1 MKLSAPVIHNV
12 RQGTPEWRALRAGR
26 LTASQAPAMM
36 GASAHMSRNELL
48 RIHATGCTDDV
59 LSPYVRDKIASQGNA
74 AEAVALPNA
83 EAELGMDLYPVT
95 VTREVCG
102 LPLLASV
109 DGASICMTQL
119 WENKLRNAS
128 LAGQIERGDLE
139 PHYYWQLEHQL
150 LTTGADS
157 VLFTAAP
164 DCGDIGA
171 RMTYTSDPERRELLI
186 RGWKQF
192 AQDAADY
199 TPPAPVAAV
208 AGTAPDRLPVLHV
221 ELSGMVTASNLDEFR
236 THALAVISD
245 INTDLVTD
253 QDFADAEETVKFCSA
268 AEKQLAEVK
277 GRALAQTE
285 SIDRL
290 FRTVDELSASLR
302 DKRLELNR
310 LVTSRKRAIRDEIA
324 ATANAAIADYRAGI
338 ESRISP
344 ARLPTIPH
352 DVAGAMK
359 GKRTVATLQGAADD
373 EVARYKIAASAAA
386 DNISASLAIIQD
398 AEHPQLFADIATLAL
413 QPADQ
418 VRDVV
423 AARIANHQA
432 DEVLRVQAERER
444 IRQEELQR
452 IRDEEAAAER
462 QKVAEGHL
470 AHIKG
475 ASIKDGSIEPAT
487 REPSRPTLAAIAD
500 IVAEHHGVPVPVAM
514 RWIIELARDAA
525 A

>member
-1 MKLSAPVIHNV
+1 MKMSAPVIHDV
-12 RQGTPEWRALRAGR
+12 RQGTPEWEALRAGR
-26 LTASQAPAMM
+26 FTASQAPAMM
-36 GASAHMSRNELL
+36 GASLYMSRSQLLEELV
-48 RIHATGCTDDV
+48 TGKREIVTPAKQALFD
-59 LSPYVRDKIASQGNA
+59 RGHA
-74 AEAVALPNA
+74 AEAAALPNA

-95 VTREVCG
+95 VTREVDG

-109 DGASICMTQL
+109 DGASICMSLL
-119 WENKLRNAS
+119 WENKLRNAA
-128 LAGQIERGDLE
+128 LAGQIERGELE

-150 LTTGADS
+150 LTTGAS
-157 VLFTAAP
+157 AVLFTAAT
-164 DCGDIGA
+164 DDGDISA
-171 RMTYTSDPERRELLI
+171 HMTYLSCPERREMLV

-192 AQDAADY
+192 ALDAADY
-199 TPPAPVAAV
+199 TPPELAAAV
-208 AGTAPDRLPVLHV
+208 TGTAPDRLPVLHV

-236 THALAVISD
+236 EHALAVISD

-253 QDFADAEETVKFCSA
+253 QDFADAEETVKFCGA
-268 AEKQLAEVK
+268 AEKQLVDVK
-277 GRALAQTE
+277 ERALAQTE

-310 LVTSRKRAIRDEIA
+310 LVTSRKKAIRDEIA

-344 ARLPTIPH
+344 ARLPAIPH

-359 GKRTVATLQGAADD
+359 GKRTMATLQGAADD

-386 DNISASLAIIQD
+386 DNISASLAIIRD

-418 VRDVV
+418 VRDLV
-423 AARIANHQA
+423 AARIAKYQA

-452 IRDEEAAAER
+452 IRDEEAAVER

-500 IVAEHHGVPVPVAM
+500 IVAGHHRVPAATAM